1 MNAFLR
7 PARRFEPKAQLARL
21 PAPHSVFIAVPLAAH
36 SAAFNASGWTRARQ
50 ARPEV
55 RDIRALAPPRPPCY
69 GRPMPDQAADP
80 RAAILEA
87 TMRLAAQRPFAEITL
102 REIAGGAGLTL
113 LQFRDAFPSK
123 GAVLGALSRK
133 LDRETLSYS
142 YDFRADDGP
151 QERLFAVLSRR
162 LDAMAPYK
170 AGLKGVRDWLR
181 ADWAAALEVNKLAL
195 NAMRF
200 CCEAAEVPLSGFE
213 AVKLQGLALAWARVV
228 DVWLADGEADSTKAL
243 AALSAEL
250 SRGARAVSGLD
261 AVRKVVAPALS
272 RLREGF
278 NRKPE
283 TAEGDDLA
291 TPL

>member
-1 MNAFLR
+1 
-7 PARRFEPKAQLARL
+7 
-21 PAPHSVFIAVPLAAH
+21 
-36 SAAFNASGWTRARQ
+36 
-50 ARPEV
+50 
-55 RDIRALAPPRPPCY
+55 
-69 GRPMPDQAADP
+69 MPDQAADP

-87 TMRLAAQRPFAEITL
+87 TMRLAAQRPFGEITL
-102 REIAGGAGLTL
+102 REIAAEAGLSL

-133 LDRETLSYS
+133 FDRETLGVT

-170 AGLKGVRDWLR
+170 AGLKSVRYWLR

-200 CCEAAEVPLSGFE
+200 CCEAADVPLGGFE
-213 AVKLQGLALAWARVV
+213 GVKLQGLALAWTRVV
-228 DVWLADGEADSTKAL
+228 DVWLTDDEPDSTRAL

-250 SRGARAVSGLD
+250 SRGGRAVSGID
-261 AVRKVVAPALS
+261 AVQKAVAPVLS
-272 RLREGF
+272 RLRDGF
-278 NRKPE
+278 RRAPE
-283 TAEGDDLA
+283 AAQGDDLS